1 MKAALLLSLAAA
13 IGLAV
18 PAAASARVTNAAGLA
33 ADCNADGRVFIRDF
47 LKVTGGSGRLRRDC
61 FVTMAKDATFGLR
74 DVTLTGGDVAFV
86 ISDARQSTEVR
97 VGGSTIRLGD
107 NGAIQLSPGCCAGE
121 GEPDRSERRAY
132 IGVSNSFLRAGTV
145 EVSASVADRG
155 GTVLVR
161 DSTLKGVATW
171 SDNPVTV
178 LASLSS
184 INGSVT
190 VLDSTLT
197 GVTGVKI
204 ATGDT
209 GDTAARRNTLN
220 FSTAATI
227 TTGAGGVCASSGNTP
242 PTPCT

>member
-1 MKAALLLSLAAA
+1 MKAALLLVLAVA
-13 IGLAV
+13 IGLAA

-33 ADCNADGRVFIRDF
+33 ADCNADGRVVIRDF
-47 LKVTGGSGRLRRDC
+47 LKVTGGSARLRRDC
-61 FVTMAKDATFGLR
+61 FVTMAKFATFGLR
-74 DVTLTGGDVAFV
+74 DLTLTGGDVVFV

-97 VGGSTIRLGD
+97 VGNSTIKLGD
-107 NGAIQLSPGCCAGE
+107 DGAIQLSPGCCAGE

-132 IGVSNSFLRAGTV
+132 VGVSNSFLRAGTV

-155 GTVLVR
+155 GTTVVR

-190 VLDSTLT
+190 VLDSTLS
-197 GVTGVKI
+197 GITGVKV
-204 ATGDT
+204 ATGDD
-209 GDTAARRNTLN
+209 GDTVARRNTLT

-227 TTGAGGVCASSGNTP
+227 TTGVGGACASSANTP